1 MEKQK
6 VWVITGAS
14 KGLGLAMVRYLL
26 SRGQLVVATTRDA
39 SRFDQLLSSSVG
51 LEVLQLDLKDEQ
63 AVRQAMKDVHSRYT
77 RIDVVV
83 NNAGYGF
90 LGAVEEANPEE
101 IEDII
106 AVNVLSP
113 LRMLRHTLPFMR
125 AAGAGHIINMSSM
138 SGVSATPAFG
148 IYNATKFAVEGFS
161 EALSQ
166 ELAGSGIHVTIV
178 EPGAFRTNFLDS
190 SIAVAQRTIADY
202 EATAGQFR
210 QRYLANNGKQPGNPE
225 IAARVICEVVDMD
238 DPPLRLLLGKDA
250 HARALKKIDAMRED
264 YRRTE
269 QLTLSTDFAP
279 GS

>member
-6 VWVITGAS
+6 VWVVTGAS
-14 KGLGLAMVRYLL
+14 KGLGLAMVSYLL
-26 SRGQLVVATTRDA
+26 SKEQLVIATTRDA

-63 AVRQAMKDVHSRYT
+63 AVRLAMEDIQRRYT
-77 RIDVVV
+77 RIDVLV

-113 LRMLRHTLPFMR
+113 LRMLRHVLPYMR
-125 AAGAGHIINMSSM
+125 GAGSGHIINLSSM
-138 SGVSATPAFG
+138 SGISATPAFG

-166 ELAGSGIHVTIV
+166 ELAGSGIRVTIV

-190 SIAVAQRTIADY
+190 SIAVARRTIDDY
-202 EATAGQFR
+202 AATAGEFR
-210 QRYLANNGKQPGNPE
+210 RRYLSNNGKQPGNPE
-225 IAARVICEVVDMD
+225 IAAKLICDVVDMD

-250 HARALKKIDAMRED
+250 HARALKKIDSMREE

-269 QLTLSTDFAP
+269 DLTLSTDFDA
-279 GS
+279 

>member
-6 VWVITGAS
+6 VWVVTGAS
-14 KGLGLAMVRYLL
+14 KGLGLAMVSYLL
-26 SRGQLVVATTRDA
+26 SKEQLVIATTRDA

-63 AVRQAMKDVHSRYT
+63 AVRLAMEDIQRRYT
-77 RIDVVV
+77 RIDVLV

-113 LRMLRHTLPFMR
+113 LRMLRHVLPYMR
-125 AAGAGHIINMSSM
+125 GAGSGHIINLSSM
-138 SGVSATPAFG
+138 SGISATPAFG

-166 ELAGSGIHVTIV
+166 ELAGSGIRVTIV

-190 SIAVAQRTIADY
+190 SIAVARRTIDDY
-202 EATAGQFR
+202 AATAGEFR
-210 QRYLANNGKQPGNPE
+210 RRYLSNNGKQPGNPE
-225 IAARVICEVVDMD
+225 LAAKLICDVVDMD

-250 HARALKKIDAMRED
+250 HARALKKIDSMREE

-269 QLTLSTDFAP
+269 DLTLSTDFDA
-279 GS
+279 

>member
-6 VWVITGAS
+6 VWVVTGAS
-14 KGLGLAMVRYLL
+14 KGLGLAMVKHLL
-26 SRGQLVVATTRDA
+26 DKGELVVATTRDA

-63 AVRQAMKDVHSRYT
+63 AVRRAMEDVHTRYT
-77 RIDVVV
+77 RIDVLV

-113 LRMLRHTLPFMR
+113 LRMLRHTLPYMR
-125 AAGAGHIINMSSM
+125 AAGSGHIINLSSM

-148 IYNATKFAVEGFS
+148 IYNTTKFAVEGFS

-166 ELAGSGIHVTIV
+166 ELSGSGIRVTIV

-202 EATAGQFR
+202 AATAGEAR
-210 QRYLANNGKQPGNPE
+210 KRYLANNGRQPGNPE
-225 IAARVICEVVDMD
+225 AAARVICDVVDMD

-250 HARALKKIDAMRED
+250 RARVMQKMDDMKAD
-264 YRRTE
+264 YKRTE
-269 QLTLSTDFAP
+269 QLTLSTDFE
-279 GS
+279 

>member
-6 VWVITGAS
+6 VWVVTGAS
-14 KGLGLAMVRYLL
+14 KGLGLAMVSYLL
-26 SRGQLVVATTRDA
+26 SKEQLVIATTRDA

-63 AVRQAMKDVHSRYT
+63 AVRLAMEDIQRRYT
-77 RIDVVV
+77 RIDVLV

-113 LRMLRHTLPFMR
+113 LRMLRHVLPYMR
-125 AAGAGHIINMSSM
+125 GAGSGHIINLSSM
-138 SGVSATPAFG
+138 SGISATPAFG

-166 ELAGSGIHVTIV
+166 ELAGSGIRVTIV

-190 SIAVAQRTIADY
+190 SIAVARRTIGDY
-202 EATAGQFR
+202 AATAGEFR
-210 QRYLANNGKQPGNPE
+210 RRYLSNNGKQPGNPE
-225 IAARVICEVVDMD
+225 LAAKLICDVVDMD

-250 HARALKKIDAMRED
+250 HARALKKIDSMREE

-269 QLTLSTDFAP
+269 DLTLSTDFDA
-279 GS
+279 